1 MRTLLIGG
9 ARSGKSVLAARWS
22 NERSTRVCTVVTG
35 TESDPE
41 MAARIAAHRRERPP
55 HWRVREE
62 PVHLGRALRDA
73 AAPNCLVLLDCLTLW
88 ISNCLWPP
96 VPASRDRRGSA
107 NFDGSSGADLV
118 SGPAS
123 AAADLAEGSMNA
135 AADLVDGSAS
145 AAADLMGWRRERDD
159 FLDTLGACTSDVII
173 VTNEVGTGIVPNNPA
188 SRVFRDEQGWLNQA
202 VAAVCDEVFFV
213 TAGLPLCL
221 KPSPQ
226 TPGRTTAPT
235 R

>member
-9 ARSGKSVLAARWS
+9 ARSGKSALALRWS
-22 NERSTRVCTVVTG
+22 HERSSNVCTLVTG

-41 MAARIAAHRRERPP
+41 MVARIAAHRRERPA

-62 PVHLGRALRDA
+62 PVYLGRALREEARSTTQVLASVPPSLSA
-73 AAPNCLVLLDCLTLW
+73 AAPLVLVDCLTLW

-96 VPASRDRRGSA
+96 DQAT
-107 NFDGSSGADLV
+107 AD
-118 SGPAS
+118 
-123 AAADLAEGSMNA
+123 ADYAI
-135 AADLVDGSAS
+135 
-145 AAADLMGWRRERDD
+145 WRRERAD
-159 FLDTLGACTSDVII
+159 FLDALNACKSDVII
-173 VTNEVGTGIVPNNPA
+173 VTNEVGTGIVPNNAA

-221 KPSPQ
+221 KPGSAH
-226 TPGRTTAPT
+226 TTKPP

>member
-9 ARSGKSVLAARWS
+9 ARSGKSALAARWS
-22 NERSTRVCTVVTG
+22 NERSTSVCTIVSG

-62 PVHLGRALRDA
+62 PIRLGRALRDA
-73 AAPNCLVLLDCLTLW
+73 AAPNCLVLVDCLTLW

-96 VPASRDRRGSA
+96 PIANADADVSA
-107 NFDGSSGADLV
+107 NADAHASV
-118 SGPAS
+118 GTDAEGPAN
-123 AAADLAEGSMNA
+123 APPGCAPAGVDLA
-135 AADLVDGSAS
+135 
-145 AAADLMGWRRERDD
+145 GWRRERDD
-159 FLDTLGACTSDVII
+159 FLDALGACTSDVII
-173 VTNEVGTGIVPNNPA
+173 VTNEVGTGIVPANPA

-202 VAAVCDEVFFV
+202 VAAVCDEAFFV

-221 KPSPQ
+221 KPSPP
-226 TPGRTTAPT
+226 TPGRTTTPP